1 MSQDD
6 AWAEVGDWRGRHVV
20 VCNWR
25 DGRHPQAGGAELY
38 CEETARE
45 LRTAGAQVTFLT
57 ARPRGTARRERTDYG
72 TVVRGGSRFTVY
84 LFVLLWLLR
93 HRRSVDGVID
103 SQNGIPFF
111 TPLVLPRRTPVV
123 LLIHHVHQGQFALW
137 FPPPLAAL
145 GRWLENRGSALVYGR
160 RAICAVSPSTRTEIR
175 GRLALRGPVHFAPA
189 GLAPTPGSP
198 GTVSAGAPSPPRQRA
213 AAPRIVCVG
222 RLVRQKC
229 VDRLV
234 RAMFALRRD
243 VPDTEL
249 HIVGDGDAYD
259 GLRALVDELGLDK
272 TVVLHGRV
280 PTEDRDALVES
291 AWITASA
298 SCAEGWGLSVMEAA
312 ATGIPA
318 VAFDVPG
325 LRDTIRHGV
334 TGWLLEPEADLAA
347 GLAKA
352 LQAVESPSEAA
363 RWDADCR
370 AWAARFTWT
379 ATVGHLLAALTAEEH
394 RLRRGPRTDRRT
406 VTDTCTLVS
415 APAALLRRAE
425 LGALRTT
432 DLVDT
437 TSPDPGL
444 LLLGADERDA
454 ERILRR
460 IGLDP
465 HDPRISIRLA
475 RHGDILGWPAHPP
488 PHRPQPQHPRATD
501 QPPARTAPRTAPAWP
516 PFSLFAPFTLCALFV
531 LALALRLTFIQRS
544 YDVFVDEVYYTV
556 ISHNLADG
564 HGPTFDGKFFALH
577 PPAVFALL
585 AAVMRI
591 TGLGSADLLHLV
603 LQLRSVLAIVGSLA
617 VVAVTML
624 LRRAVRWPIALAA
637 GLFLALDPFLNRFD
651 SRVLLE
657 APAVAAA
664 ALGWLAL
671 ARRPATF
678 RGRIATGAVAG
689 LLFATAVTSKE
700 PYALETFVPVT
711 VLVWI
716 GHRSARSMRL
726 TAAVVTLAGY
736 AVYLVSTVAVGAW
749 PAWWAQKT
757 DGIARALG
765 LKQISGFNS
774 NDGSV
779 SFTARLIAQLGQ
791 FAVPYTL
798 IALGTAATAWLLW
811 LRLRRPL
818 RLAGPPGRT
827 PLLAWAVC
835 TLLHLAYAIAVGTLE
850 EQMFYPLVVTST
862 ATLALAADL
871 ARPRRPFASR
881 LSPRR
886 RRSTPARALTALAAV
901 ALTVD
906 ALVWVRVHTRH
917 DDAFR
922 RTLAW
927 VRTHLPRDSVLAAQ
941 EETADFL
948 LPGTRLDA
956 WQTPADLVRV
966 HADYVVLSTELQT
979 QGYGRLGR
987 RLAGQL
993 ERHAR
998 LLHREPGRTAGEL
1011 RVYDVGRLVA
1021 EARRGSGTG
1030 RGGGPGLDHGNGTGT
1045 GAER

>member
-6 AWAEVGDWRGRHVV
+6 ASAEAGDWRGRHVV

-45 LRTAGAQVTFLT
+45 LRRAGAQVTFLT
-57 ARPRGTARRERTDYG
+57 ARPRGTARREHTDHG
-72 TVVRGGSRFTVY
+72 AVVRGGGRSTVY

-111 TPLVLPRRTPVV
+111 TPLVVPRRTPVV

-145 GRWLENRGSALVYGR
+145 GRWLENRGSGLVYGR
-160 RAICAVSPSTRTEIR
+160 RAICAVSPSTRTEVR

-189 GLAPTPGSP
+189 GLTPDSVATG
-198 GTVSAGAPSPPRQRA
+198 VSSASTATPPRQRA
-213 AAPRIVCVG
+213 TRPRIVCVG
-222 RLVRQKC
+222 RLVRQKR
-229 VDRLV
+229 VDCLV
-234 RAMFALRRD
+234 RAMFALRRE
-243 VPDTEL
+243 VPDVEL
-249 HIVGDGDAYD
+249 HIVGDGEVYD
-259 GLRALVDELGLDK
+259 GLRALVDDLGLDN

-280 PTEDRDALVES
+280 AAEDRDALVES

-298 SCAEGWGLSVMEAA
+298 SRAEGWGLSVMEAA
-312 ATGIPA
+312 AAGIPA

-352 LQAVESPSEAA
+352 LRAVETPQEAA
-363 RWDADCR
+363 RWEADCR

-379 ATVGHLLAALTAEEH
+379 ATGGHLLAVLTAEEH
-394 RLRRGPRTDRRT
+394 RLHRRTRTDRRT

-425 LGALRTT
+425 PGALRAT

-437 TSPDPGL
+437 TGPDPGL

-454 ERILRR
+454 ERILQR

-475 RHGDILGWPAHPP
+475 RHGDILGWPAHSPP
-488 PHRPQPQHPRATD
+488 RRQEPQRLRATD
-501 QPPARTAPRTAPAWP
+501 QPPGRSAPRTAPPWLPTSFRAP
-516 PFSLFAPFTLCALFV
+516 CTLFALFV
-531 LALALRLTFIQRS
+531 VALALRLTFIQRS

-564 HGPTFDGKFFALH
+564 HGPTFDGQFFALH

-603 LQLRSVLAIVGSLA
+603 LQLRPVLAVVGSLA
-617 VVAVTML
+617 VVAVTVL
-624 LRRAVRWPIALAA
+624 LRRAVRWPIALTA

-664 ALGWLAL
+664 ALGWLTL
-671 ARRPATF
+671 ARRPATP
-678 RGRIATGAVAG
+678 RGRIAAGAVAG
-689 LLFATAVTSKE
+689 LLFAAAVTSKE

-711 VLVWI
+711 MLAWL
-716 GHRSARSMRL
+716 GHRSVRSMRL
-726 TAAVVTLAGY
+726 TAAVGTLAGY
-736 AVYLVSTVAVGAW
+736 AVYLASTVAAGAW

-765 LKQISGFNS
+765 IKQISGFNS

-779 SFTARLIAQLGQ
+779 SFTARLLAQLGQ
-791 FAVPYTL
+791 FAVPYAL
-798 IALGTAATAWLLW
+798 IAFGSAATVWLLW
-811 LRLRRPL
+811 LRLRRPM

-827 PLLAWAVC
+827 PVIAWAVC

-862 ATLALAADL
+862 AALALTADL
-871 ARPRRPFASR
+871 ALPLRPSTST
-881 LSPRR
+881 LPRR
-886 RRSTPARALTALAAV
+886 RERPQRRHRFRRTAPGRALTALAAV

-927 VRTHLPRDSVLAAQ
+927 VRTHLPHDSVIAAQ

-956 WQTPADLVRV
+956 WRSPADLARV

-1011 RVYDVGRLVA
+1011 RVYDVRRLAAVQ
-1021 EARRGSGTG
+1021 
-1030 RGGGPGLDHGNGTGT
+1030 GNEK
-1045 GAER
+1045 ADER